1 MPRFNNLLLFLI
13 ISTGV
18 ISCTSQSLVRE
29 SDVRQQALLQHDG
42 RDVINQTGYSD
53 IPMEKKALVIST
65 KSKYSVSNAD
75 GDENDAKIQAISSI
89 RDSKPLFSDYANT
102 IESCPDHGEVTSA
115 NLIEKAEA
123 SAELKESEENNSKKD
138 IYNLSAEQQDKKDI
152 SRVGLAHF
160 DLGIAYA
167 ESGQIDQA
175 ILEFQSATESNPHH
189 LESHVR
195 LGTAYGLK
203 GMTNEALSEFKKA
216 IDIDLN
222 EAVAKIVFNALPAAA
237 NQKAETD
244 VARAHINLG
253 NAYKEEGSLKR
264 AQLEY
269 EKALELKPEYP
280 IARKSLSEIYYSLGN
295 SCLEDKKY
303 DNAIDSFNKVL
314 ELNPDFPQIKDALKK
329 AHYNLGINYA
339 QNGELDKAIIEF
351 NKTMEIKPNYAML
364 DKDNIKDKETV
375 SGKDIHHDRN
385 RPDEDV
391 INSIKKVD
399 KTKDSSH
406 EEKKEEYPS
415 LKQMPHK
422 IDVAERMILA
432 ENSSAKVSEYD
443 QDQVEN
449 QPVEDKINAVQA
461 NFPIAEADG
470 NILVSAHPPAR
481 PSTRLNEE
489 VGQVRASIVPWEIK
503 STSGHTVFSY
513 YITRNYNKKIGFN
526 EAIKKYED
534 ATRGNHY
541 DNNAFLSLAYAYY
554 SKAMHL
560 DYAIA
565 RREDAPEGNQDF
577 SVQRYYLNDDAG
589 DEVVS
594 KVSLTEQTKSPEE
607 YNMTFHNKLGNMYH
621 KKEMFNEAIK
631 EYKNALNID
640 PNSSKTLYSL
650 AFSFSKKG
658 SYPGIALKNQNNP
671 KRTLSEF

>member
-1 MPRFNNLLLFLI
+1 
-13 ISTGV
+13 
-18 ISCTSQSLVRE
+18 
-29 SDVRQQALLQHDG
+29 
-42 RDVINQTGYSD
+42 
-53 IPMEKKALVIST
+53 
-65 KSKYSVSNAD
+65 
-75 GDENDAKIQAISSI
+75 
-89 RDSKPLFSDYANT
+89 
-102 IESCPDHGEVTSA
+102 
-115 NLIEKAEA
+115 
-123 SAELKESEENNSKKD
+123 
-138 IYNLSAEQQDKKDI
+138 
-152 SRVGLAHF
+152 
-160 DLGIAYA
+160 
-167 ESGQIDQA
+167 
-175 ILEFQSATESNPHH
+175 
-189 LESHVR
+189 
-195 LGTAYGLK
+195 
-203 GMTNEALSEFKKA
+203 
-216 IDIDLN
+216 
-222 EAVAKIVFNALPAAA
+222 
-237 NQKAETD
+237 
-244 VARAHINLG
+244 
-253 NAYKEEGSLKR
+253 
-264 AQLEY
+264 
-269 EKALELKPEYP
+269 
-280 IARKSLSEIYYSLGN
+280 
-295 SCLEDKKY
+295 
-303 DNAIDSFNKVL
+303 
-314 ELNPDFPQIKDALKK
+314 
-329 AHYNLGINYA
+329 
-339 QNGELDKAIIEF
+339 
-351 NKTMEIKPNYAML
+351 ML